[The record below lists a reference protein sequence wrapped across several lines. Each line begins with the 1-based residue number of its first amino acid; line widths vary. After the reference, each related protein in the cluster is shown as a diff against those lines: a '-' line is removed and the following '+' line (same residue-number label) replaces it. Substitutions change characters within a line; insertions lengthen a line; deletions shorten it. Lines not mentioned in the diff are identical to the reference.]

1 MYYTTCPHCGAHLD
15 PGERCD
21 CQDHPENEDQE
32 RSNPNM
38 NDYLAASN
46 ATSLLDM
53 ANGAIKERIDYEMGR
68 VMQNISDP
76 NTKASAKRE
85 ITLKITLAPD
95 EDRKHIEVSCTASS
109 KLAAMNPVK
118 TSLATGRENGQ
129 TVAVE
134 LTPQIPGQL
143 DTTGNVTPVRK
154 LLKFGEAA
162 V

>member
-15 PGERCD
+15 PGEKTT
-21 CQDHPENEDQE
+21 PKTKTKKE

-109 KLAAMNPVK
+109 KPGSHEPGK
-118 TSLATGRENGQ
+118 DQPGDRPRERPDRSRG
-129 TVAVE
+129 THPADSR
-134 LTPQIPGQL
+134 P
-143 DTTGNVTPVRK
+143 
-154 LLKFGEAA
+154 A
-162 V
+162 

>member
-1 MYYTTCPHCGAHLD
+1 
-15 PGERCD
+15 
-21 CQDHPENEDQE
+21 
-32 RSNPNM
+32 M

-95 EDRKHIEVSCTASS
+95 EDRKHSDPVTSTQ
-109 KLAAMNPVK
+109 AA
-118 TSLATGRENGQ
+118 GRPAGG
-129 TVAVE
+129 
-134 LTPQIPGQL
+134 IRG
-143 DTTGNVTPVRK
+143 
-154 LLKFGEAA
+154 F
-162 V
+162 

>member
-1 MYYTTCPHCGAHLD
+1 
-15 PGERCD
+15 
-21 CQDHPENEDQE
+21 
-32 RSNPNM
+32 M

-129 TVAVE
+129 AVAVE

-143 DTTGNVTPVRK
+143 DTTGNVAPVRK
-154 LLKFGEAA
+154 FLKFGEAA

>member
-1 MYYTTCPHCGAHLD
+1 
-15 PGERCD
+15 
-21 CQDHPENEDQE
+21 
-32 RSNPNM
+32 M

-95 EDRKHIEVSCTASS
+95 EDRK
-109 KLAAMNPVK
+109 
-118 TSLATGRENGQ
+118 Q
-129 TVAVE
+129 Y
-134 LTPQIPGQL
+134 TPEQIPPTAGAGQPCPGFTFFKSEETEKWHRRSTS
-143 DTTGNVTPVRK
+143 TT
-154 LLKFGEAA
+154 
-162 V
+162 

>member
-1 MYYTTCPHCGAHLD
+1 
-15 PGERCD
+15 
-21 CQDHPENEDQE
+21 
-32 RSNPNM
+32 M

-95 EDRKHIEVSCTASS
+95 EDRKHIEVSS

>member
-1 MYYTTCPHCGAHLD
+1 
-15 PGERCD
+15 
-21 CQDHPENEDQE
+21 
-32 RSNPNM
+32 M

-95 EDRKHIEVSCTASS
+95 EDRKHIEVSCTAS
-109 KLAAMNPVK
+109 
-118 TSLATGRENGQ
+118 
-129 TVAVE
+129 VE

>member
-1 MYYTTCPHCGAHLD
+1 MTPANGATAKTTPKTKTKK
-15 PGERCD
+15 
-21 CQDHPENEDQE
+21 E
-32 RSNPNM
+32 RSNPNI

>member
-1 MYYTTCPHCGAHLD
+1 
-15 PGERCD
+15 
-21 CQDHPENEDQE
+21 
-32 RSNPNM
+32 M

-53 ANGAIKERIDYEMGR
+53 ANGAIKERIDY
-68 VMQNISDP
+68 
-76 NTKASAKRE
+76 E

-143 DTTGNVTPVRK
+143 DMTGNVTPVRK
-154 LLKFGEAA
+154 LLKFGETA

>member
-1 MYYTTCPHCGAHLD
+1 
-15 PGERCD
+15 
-21 CQDHPENEDQE
+21 
-32 RSNPNM
+32 M

-118 TSLATGRENGQ
+118 TSLAT
-129 TVAVE
+129 VAVE

>member
-1 MYYTTCPHCGAHLD
+1 MTPANGATAKTTPKTKIKK
-15 PGERCD
+15 
-21 CQDHPENEDQE
+21 E
-32 RSNPNM
+32 RSNPNR

>member
-1 MYYTTCPHCGAHLD
+1 
-15 PGERCD
+15 
-21 CQDHPENEDQE
+21 
-32 RSNPNM
+32 M

-76 NTKASAKRE
+76 SAKRE

>member
-1 MYYTTCPHCGAHLD
+1 
-15 PGERCD
+15 
-21 CQDHPENEDQE
+21 
-32 RSNPNM
+32 M

-134 LTPQIPGQL
+134 LTPQIPGPL
-143 DTTGNVTPVRK
+143 DMTGNVTPVRK

>member
-1 MYYTTCPHCGAHLD
+1 
-15 PGERCD
+15 
-21 CQDHPENEDQE
+21 
-32 RSNPNM
+32 M

-95 EDRKHIEVSCTASS
+95 EDRQQQAGSHEPGKDQ
-109 KLAAMNPVK
+109 P
-118 TSLATGRENGQ
+118 GDRPRERPDRSRG
-129 TVAVE
+129 THPADSR
-134 LTPQIPGQL
+134 P
-143 DTTGNVTPVRK
+143 
-154 LLKFGEAA
+154 A
-162 V
+162 

>member
-1 MYYTTCPHCGAHLD
+1 
-15 PGERCD
+15 
-21 CQDHPENEDQE
+21 
-32 RSNPNM
+32 M

-85 ITLKITLAPD
+85 ITLAPD

-143 DTTGNVTPVRK
+143 DMTGNVTPVRK

>member
-1 MYYTTCPHCGAHLD
+1 
-15 PGERCD
+15 
-21 CQDHPENEDQE
+21 
-32 RSNPNM
+32 M

-95 EDRKHIEVSCTASS
+95 EDQPGDR
-109 KLAAMNPVK
+109 P
-118 TSLATGRENGQ
+118 RERPDRSRG
-129 TVAVE
+129 TYPAD
-134 LTPQIPGQL
+134 PRP
-143 DTTGNVTPVRK
+143 
-154 LLKFGEAA
+154 A
-162 V
+162 

>member
-1 MYYTTCPHCGAHLD
+1 
-15 PGERCD
+15 
-21 CQDHPENEDQE
+21 
-32 RSNPNM
+32 M

-95 EDRKHIEVSCTASS
+95 EDRKHIEVSCAGSHE
-109 KLAAMNPVK
+109 P
-118 TSLATGRENGQ
+118 GEDQPGDRPRERPDRSRG
-129 TVAVE
+129 THPADSR
-134 LTPQIPGQL
+134 P
-143 DTTGNVTPVRK
+143 
-154 LLKFGEAA
+154 A
-162 V
+162 

>member
-1 MYYTTCPHCGAHLD
+1 
-15 PGERCD
+15 
-21 CQDHPENEDQE
+21 
-32 RSNPNM
+32 M

-95 EDRKHIEVSCTASS
+95 EDRKRSF
-109 KLAAMNPVK
+109 
-118 TSLATGRENGQ
+118 
-129 TVAVE
+129 
-134 LTPQIPGQL
+134 QIL
-143 DTTGNVTPVRK
+143 
-154 LLKFGEAA
+154 
-162 V
+162 

>member
-1 MYYTTCPHCGAHLD
+1 
-15 PGERCD
+15 
-21 CQDHPENEDQE
+21 
-32 RSNPNM
+32 M

-95 EDRKHIEVSCTASS
+95 EDRKHIEVSCTAS
-109 KLAAMNPVK
+109 
-118 TSLATGRENGQ
+118 
-129 TVAVE
+129 
-134 LTPQIPGQL
+134 GQL